1 MTVDLKDAIYLITY
15 LVSLVSIFMSF
26 KARLAAMESEF
37 RKITSIIYAEKGSLN
52 LIDVRTCKEHRD
64 QVFTA
69 LRRSETVMEMALTKI
84 EVLNENVLEI
94 MIHLQIRREKKSI
107 KPLE

>member
-15 LVSLVSIFMSF
+15 IVSLISVFISF
-26 KARLAAMESEF
+26 KSRLVGIENEF
-37 RKITSIIYAEKGSLN
+37 KRVISIIYAEKGSLN
-52 LIDVRTCKEHRD
+52 LVDVKTCKEHRD

-84 EVLNENVLEI
+84 ETLNENVIEI
-94 MIHLQIRREKKSI
+94 MIHLDIRRKGRSKQE
-107 KPLE
+107 

>member
-15 LVSLVSIFMSF
+15 LISIVSVFISF
-26 KARLAAMESEF
+26 KARLNAIENEF
-37 RKITSIIYAEKGSLN
+37 KRVVGIIYAEKGSLN
-52 LIDVRTCKEHRD
+52 LVDVKTCKEHRD

-94 MIHLQIRREKKSI
+94 MIHLQIRREKKI
-107 KPLE
+107 VKPMD

>member
-15 LVSLVSIFMSF
+15 IVSLISVFISF
-26 KARLAAMESEF
+26 KSRLIGIENEF
-37 RKITSIIYAEKGSLN
+37 KRVISIIYAEKGSLN
-52 LIDVRTCKEHRD
+52 LVDVKTCKEHRD

-84 EVLNENVLEI
+84 ETLNENVIEI
-94 MIHLQIRREKKSI
+94 MIHLDIRRKGRAAKQE
-107 KPLE
+107 

>member
-15 LVSLVSIFMSF
+15 IVSLISVFISF
-26 KARLAAMESEF
+26 KSRLIGIENEF
-37 RKITSIIYAEKGSLN
+37 KRVISIIYAEKGSLN
-52 LIDVRTCKEHRD
+52 LIDVKTCKEHRD

-84 EVLNENVLEI
+84 ETLNENVIEI
-94 MIHLQIRREKKSI
+94 MIHLDIRRKGRAAKQE
-107 KPLE
+107 